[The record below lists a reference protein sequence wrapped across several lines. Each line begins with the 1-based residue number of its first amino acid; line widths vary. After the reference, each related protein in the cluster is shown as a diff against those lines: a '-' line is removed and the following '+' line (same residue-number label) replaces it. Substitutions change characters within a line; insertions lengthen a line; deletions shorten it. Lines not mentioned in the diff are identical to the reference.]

1 MKKIALVTGG
11 SRGLGKVLAQ
21 LLVKNNYQVIATYN
35 SLVCSDK
42 IIDYQKC
49 DLADEC
55 DINNLFKYINDKY
68 GSLDVLVNNAALCLD
83 NDFRQKVQDEFLQ
96 VLKVN
101 LVGTFLMCKE
111 AIKVMNKG
119 VIVNIASL
127 DGIDTF
133 SPYSMD
139 YAASKAGVINITK
152 NMASDVSNARI
163 VALAPAWINTQTV
176 LDMNPNYLKEEM
188 KKHHQD
194 KLLDK
199 EKVALKIIDMIENDK
214 YKTGSIIRM
223 EDDSNE

>member
-1 MKKIALVTGG
+1 
-11 SRGLGKVLAQ
+11 
-21 LLVKNNYQVIATYN
+21 
-35 SLVCSDK
+35 
-42 IIDYQKC
+42 
-49 DLADEC
+49 
-55 DINNLFKYINDKY
+55 
-68 GSLDVLVNNAALCLD
+68 
-83 NDFRQKVQDEFLQ
+83 
-96 VLKVN
+96 
-101 LVGTFLMCKE
+101 MCKE

-199 EKVALKIIDMIENDK
+199 EKVALKIIEMIENDK